1 MKKAIAIVGV
11 LVAILLSCCIGCS
24 AQEVKYDT
32 VGGYQYVPITTVSI
46 VDAKAT
52 RLFARTFNDDLAL
65 SIQMYYELRDEK
77 GAVLLSGNVTMC
89 CQDYQNWNAND
100 NTSVYTYI
108 ANKKHLTFP

>member
-1 MKKAIAIVGV
+1 MKAKLGIAGV
-11 LVAILLSCCIGCS
+11 LIALSLMYCIGCG

-32 VGGYQYVPITTVSI
+32 AGGYQYVPITTVTI

-52 RLFARTFNDDLAL
+52 RLFARTFNDDLSN

-77 GAVLLSGNVTMC
+77 GTSLISGNVTMC